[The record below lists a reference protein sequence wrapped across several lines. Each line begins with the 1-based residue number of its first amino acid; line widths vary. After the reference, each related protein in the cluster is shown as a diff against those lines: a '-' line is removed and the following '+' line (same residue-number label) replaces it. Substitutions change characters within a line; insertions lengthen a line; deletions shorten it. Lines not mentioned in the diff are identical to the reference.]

1 VVAQQRTGLNV
12 VEIRSVTKAI
22 RLLNALASDP
32 APIGVSELGRQLEMD
47 KASVSR
53 MLRTLEQA
61 GFVSQDSHSQRY
73 GLGVALVAMG
83 HKALKRVE
91 VRGAARPSLEALV
104 EITGECSHTSILVA
118 NRSFYLDQV
127 VPARGV
133 SVDSPVGTLA
143 PLHCTALGKAMLA
156 FQDKKTFDRISS
168 ELEFEPFTRRTIVD
182 SATFLKNLAD
192 IRRTGIAYDDEEFSV
207 GVRCLAAPVF
217 AHDGRVCGAIGV
229 SGPSPRATDN
239 KMIEWEEAIRREA
252 EAVSARMGFDMGQ
265 FEELRRSVQAQHEE
279 EYTPIISR
287 QLAG

>member
-1 VVAQQRTGLNV
+1 M
-12 VEIRSVTKAI
+12 EIRSVTKAI

-32 APIGVSELGRQLEMD
+32 APLGVSELGRQLDMD

-61 GFVSQDSHSQRY
+61 GFVSQDSQSQRY

-91 VRGAARPSLEALV
+91 LRGAARPSLEALV

-133 SVDSPVGTLA
+133 SVDSPIGTLA

-156 FQDKKTFDRISS
+156 FQEKETFDRIFAG
-168 ELEFEPFTRRTIVD
+168 LDFEPFTRRTIVD
-182 SATFLKNLAD
+182 SATFSNNLAD

-217 AHDGRVCGAIGV
+217 THDGRVCGAIGV

-239 KMIEWEEAIRREA
+239 KMLEWEDAIRREA
-252 EAVSARMGFDMGQ
+252 DAVSARMGFDTGQ
-265 FEELRRSVQAQHEE
+265 FDELRKSMQAQHE
-279 EYTPIISR
+279 PKSVSVNNG
-287 QLAG
+287 QFAD